1 MKDISEVSSFVKKC
15 GMLKK
20 IKDQISSTF
29 NDKMIYMKVKGQVKE
44 MSLDAGSTQ
53 NVLDTVPGG

>member
-1 MKDISEVSSFVKKC
+1 MWDV
-15 GMLKK
+15 K

-44 MSLDAGSTQ
+44 MSLDAGSTK